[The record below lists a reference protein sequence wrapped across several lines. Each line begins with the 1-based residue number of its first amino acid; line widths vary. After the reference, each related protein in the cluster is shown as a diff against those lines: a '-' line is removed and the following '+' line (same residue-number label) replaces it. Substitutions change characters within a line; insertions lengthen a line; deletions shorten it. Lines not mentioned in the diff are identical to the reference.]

1 MNAVYVETSAVLRW
15 LFGEK
20 GRDRVAPFF
29 ETARRP
35 VSSVLTILE
44 AQRTIARA
52 ERQQPAG
59 RAQAPE
65 LRQLLILASENWD
78 LLEITGGAPIR
89 SRAGKPFPVEPVRTL
104 DAIHLATSLEFAKVF
119 PVLSLLSFDDRILK
133 GGERIAL
140 LSSGGQRA
148 RA

>member
-1 MNAVYVETSAVLRW
+1 LNAVYVETSAVLRW

-44 AQRTIARA
+44 AQRTIVRA
-52 ERQQPAG
+52 QREQPAG

-78 LLEITGGAPIR
+78 LLEITEPIR

-119 PVLSLLSFDDRILK
+119 PDLSVLSFDDRILK
-133 GGERIAL
+133 NLEPLGL
-140 LSSGGQRA
+140 VRA
-148 RA
+148 AAGA